1 MIWAGE
7 RGRRC
12 GHGVKVSA
20 LAMWGGEGGGMG
32 EGVDYTDRCS
42 AACYANKAL
51 EAASCHR

>member
-20 LAMWGGEGGGMG
+20 LAMWGGRGRG

-42 AACYANKAL
+42 AACYANRAP